1 MRKELF
7 QKNMRNYKRTNKQI
21 RIKRDESVGNTR
33 EKKQEFKTA
42 QDHTGQKDE
51 VTNKET
57 VTRS

>member
-1 MRKELF
+1 
-7 QKNMRNYKRTNKQI
+7 MRNYKRTNKQI
-21 RIKRDESVGNTR
+21 KIKRDESVGNTR